1 MNDVLLLPIVM
12 LAVMKPDSNY
22 VTTIKPYT
30 DAVEC
35 LEDVPTAKAGWS
47 EDFPEAVFWCAD
59 PIGRAVLL
67 PEQNHSAGMTTSLRP
82 KPRPDNLETNLG
94 EE

>member
-1 MNDVLLLPIVM
+1 MNDVLLIPIVM

-30 DAVEC
+30 DAAEC
-35 LEDVPTAKAGWS
+35 IEDVPTLRAGWT
-47 EDFPEAVFWCAD
+47 EDYPEAVFWCAD
-59 PIGRAVLL
+59 PIGRAVML
-67 PEQNHSAGMTTSLRP
+67 PEQNQGALTTSLRP
-82 KPRPDNLETNLG
+82 KPRPDNLETKIG